1 MASDVEEDTGYAIG
15 ASIGRASNPKTWNAA
30 LWYQELDADSM
41 FGQFVDSDFGDGRT
55 DTKGIVFRGAYA
67 PVRNFTIQATYFLNT
82 LNKDEAKDPY
92 FAVNDSLDYDR
103 LQVDL
108 NYKF

>member
-1 MASDVEEDTGYAIG
+1 M
-15 ASIGRASNPKTWNAA
+15 
-30 LWYQELDADSM
+30 
-41 FGQFVDSDFGDGRT
+41 
-55 DTKGIVFRGAYA
+55 
-67 PVRNFTIQATYFLNT
+67 RNFTIQATYFLNT